1 MVKRVKRV
9 KRGLAERQL
18 FITTK
23 DFDESLSAAKSENL
37 MASGLNS
44 VVVRKEFLFQNP
56 ELSRKTERVAVD
68 FTSEGLATYDLL
80 RRHGDHWN
88 VDRYL
93 ISGVSGGFGIVPVP
107 KPKTPDHRCASPP
120 ERFSGMTFW
129 DDVTPNENIQ
139 AGWAT
144 EGIPTF
150 PNHPHR
156 GHACARRV
164 WSF

>member
-9 KRGLAERQL
+9 KRGLAERLL

-37 MASGLNS
+37 MASGSN

-56 ELSRKTERVAVD
+56 KLSRKTECVAVD
-68 FTSEGLATYDLL
+68 FESEGLPTYDLL
-80 RRHGDHWN
+80 RRHGDHLN

-93 ISGVSGGFGIVPVP
+93 ISGVSGGVDIVPVP
-107 KPKTPDHRCASPP
+107 KSKTPDHRCASPP

-129 DDVTPNENIQ
+129 DDVTPMKI
-139 AGWAT
+139 
-144 EGIPTF
+144 
-150 PNHPHR
+150 
-156 GHACARRV
+156 
-164 WSF
+164 